1 MGRYL
6 SHLLSSFA
14 LLLGAALTV
23 NWLADPYAV
32 FGTPVLKGINEVK
45 PAIATNQ
52 RIFKMVG
59 YARQRMDALI
69 LGTSR
74 ADAGLSPRHEGFR
87 NLRTVNLATPAQT
100 NAETELIF
108 KFVSDRSDLKTAVI
122 GLDFFASNALLTDTD
137 DFTLDNFAQDRK
149 WKLFF
154 SIDTLSASQQS
165 LFQSGSPPIRP
176 DEARENKPKKFS
188 RQAFIASEKS
198 YMWGGT
204 YLPSPQCRYVFEA
217 DRPEYGKRYRSD
229 PLAAIR
235 SIMALAHRRHIK
247 LYLFISPSH
256 ARQWEVLAAVGLW
269 APWEEWKRRLVR
281 INQEEALR
289 AGQAPFPLWDFSGYH
304 SLSTEALPD
313 ASDDNAMMYGYI
325 ESSHYKPIIGN
336 LALDRLFNLKAPGR
350 SVPEDFGVNLTPM
363 NIDGHLRTIRR
374 AREHYRQTHPKDIA
388 EIESSALQVKK
399 ESRCKGDRTTL
410 VALKKS

>member
-6 SHLLSSFA
+6 VHLLSSFA

-32 FGTPVLKGINEVK
+32 FGTPVFKGINEAK
-45 PAIATNQ
+45 PAIATNR
-52 RIFKMVG
+52 RIFKIVG
-59 YARQRMDALI
+59 YAHQKMDALI

-74 ADAGLSPRHEGFR
+74 ADAGLSPKHEGFR
-87 NLRTVNLATPAQT
+87 NLKAVNLATPAQT
-100 NAETELIF
+100 NTETELIF
-108 KFVSDRSDLKTAVI
+108 KFVADRSDLKIAVI

-154 SIDTLSASQQS
+154 SFDTLTASRQS
-165 LFQSGSPPIRP
+165 LFQSGTPPIRP
-176 DEARENKPKKFS
+176 DEARENNPKKFS
-188 RQAFIASEKS
+188 RQAFLASEKS

-204 YLPSPQCRYVFEA
+204 YLPSPQCRYVFEV
-217 DRPEYGKRYRSD
+217 DRIKNGKYYRND

-235 SIMALAHRRHIK
+235 SIMALAHQRHVK

-281 INQEEALR
+281 INQEEAVR
-289 AGQAPFPLWDFSGYH
+289 AGQAPFSLWDFSGYH
-304 SLSTEALPD
+304 SLSTEALPNT
-313 ASDDNAMMYGYI
+313 SDDNATMYGYL

-336 LALDRLFNLKAPGR
+336 LVLDRLFNLKVPGR
-350 SVPEDFGVNLTPM
+350 SVPEDFGVNLTPA
-363 NIDGHLRTIRR
+363 NIDGHLHAIRR
-374 AREHYRQTHPKDIA
+374 AREHYRQTHHKDIA

-399 ESRCKGDRTTL
+399 ESRCTDNRTTL